1 MEPAAAL
8 PALHLAPRAAAGDC
22 GALLRCIAEARASLA
37 AFLEGDAAAAA
48 EGREWLREAAARAPM
63 PAQARGAALAEA
75 AWRCGS
81 DSAAAD
87 AALRALCA
95 SRPADVAALLAAA
108 PGAWER
114 CFRAGTD
121 GARRAA
127 AWFGAF
133 SADGK
138 HGRGA
143 AALQRY
149 LLQRRDTA
157 WRLAAWRGP
166 HPQAPGVV
174 AAKPGL
180 LCELDVPRTLAALPP
195 DFWASADVAD
205 SLRDGALVALD
216 GAFCLAELR
225 ASWRRGSDAQ
235 RSALRAALA
244 AALADEPPRRACHAL
259 LPAVAPDAELL
270 RAVRHWMP
278 RDDEDAALMRHHRTG
293 SASEPGTALSAAPFA
308 RVAWRSVA
316 DACLAAALARPGASG
331 GIEATVAERA
341 AAGAPLALAAAAALE
356 AMLREAD
363 AADAAPDGGAAAH
376 AALLAAAAEAPSPE
390 DGRLTILL
398 AARALRARLHRLPR
412 GDDVAEALLRSAGV
426 AFRAEPLPEERET
439 SPRKRKHKSKRKRK
453 RKHRRS
459 RSRDSDASDASDA
472 SASALAAAPATWRC
486 ALDGFTMPRDAAA
499 TADLLADAAA
509 DAWLRQAQALADAR
523 RERH

>member
-1 MEPAAAL
+1 MEAAAAL

-22 GALLRCIAEARASLA
+22 GALQRCIAQARASLA
-37 AFLEGDAAAAA
+37 AFLGGDATAAA
-48 EGREWLREAAARAPM
+48 EGFFWLRDAAARAPM
-63 PAQARGAALAEA
+63 PARARGAALAEA
-75 AWRCGS
+75 AWRCGA

-157 WRLAAWRGP
+157 WQLAAWRGP

-216 GAFCLAELR
+216 AAFCLAELR
-225 ASWRRGSDAQ
+225 ASWRRGSDAERTSL
-235 RSALRAALA
+235 RSALA

-278 RDDEDAALMRHHRTG
+278 RGDEDAALRGTTRT
-293 SASEPGTALSAAPFA
+293 AEPGIALAAAPFA

-341 AAGAPLALAAAAALE
+341 ATGAPLALAAAAALE
-356 AMLREAD
+356 ALLREAD
-363 AADAAPDGGAAAH
+363 AGDAAPDGGGAAH
-376 AALLAAAAEAPSPE
+376 AALLAAASNAASPE
-390 DGRLTILL
+390 EGRLIILL
-398 AARALRARLHRLPR
+398 AARALRTRLHRLAR
-412 GDDVAEALLRSAGV
+412 RDDVAEALLRSAGI
-426 AFRAEPLPEERET
+426 AFRAEPLPEEARYE
-439 SPRKRKHKSKRKRK
+439 SSAKRKHKSKSKRK
-453 RKHRRS
+453 HKHRRS
-459 RSRDSDASDASDA
+459 RSRDSDGHASDDSE
-472 SASALAAAPATWRC
+472 ASALASAPSTWRC
-486 ALDGFTMPRDAAA
+486 ALDGFAMPRDAAA
-499 TADLLADAAA
+499 TADMLADAAA

-523 RERH
+523 REQRP